1 MFLSP
6 LLATLSPLA
15 PSPLSYSSSLLVVI
29 LDRHQAQWQAQAV
42 ARAARERWLP
52 GLRAVV
58 DHPVILPP
66 VTADDELRLD
76 LRALG
81 LAPGRHILEALCP
94 ALAHRA
100 LRRATDLAA
109 VRPGALVEVAGQAIS
124 KQRPGTAHGV
134 VFLTLSDETGLLNAV
149 VLPPVYA
156 RDRAA
161 VRGEAL
167 LWIGGVV
174 ERRDGAVTLRVV
186 WARPLS
192 MALSGTERG

>member
-1 MFLSP
+1 MS
-6 LLATLSPLA
+6 
-15 PSPLSYSSSLLVVI
+15 
-29 LDRHQAQWQAQAV
+29 
-42 ARAARERWLP
+42 WLP
-52 GLRAVV
+52 GLGAVV
-58 DHPVILPP
+58 DHPVTLPP

-81 LAPGRHILEALCP
+81 LTPRRHILEALRP
-94 ALAHRA
+94 ALAHRP
-100 LRRATDLAA
+100 LCRATDLAA
-109 VRPGALVEVAGQAIS
+109 VRPGAMVEVAGQTIT

-161 VRGEAL
+161 IRGDAL

-174 ERRDGAVTLRVV
+174 ERRDGVVTLRIV

-192 MALSGTERG
+192 MALSGTECG